1 MTYKSEPELLVLH
14 ALRLK
19 GFAEPADVSNATTL
33 PEETVTELLTSYRD
47 QEMVGRR
54 DGRISG
60 FLLTPAG
67 KERHATLLDDERTKS
82 GCQGRLAGAYD
93 AFLGHNEIFK
103 QLCTDWQLRT
113 VNGAP
118 VPNDHSDAAYDDAI
132 KKRLVAL
139 QEQVAGVLA
148 EVANEMTRFA
158 PYGDRLDNAV
168 TRFVGGETAA
178 LSRPLSRSYHDVWM
192 ELHEDLLVT
201 LGRDRS
207 EHDGY

>member
-1 MTYKSEPELLVLH
+1 MAYRSEPELLVLH

-33 PEETVTELLTSYRD
+33 PETTVIELLTSYRD
-47 QEMVGRR
+47 QDLVARR

-67 KERHATLLDDERTKS
+67 KARHASLLDDERARTD
-82 GCQGRLAGAYD
+82 CQPCIESAYG
-93 AFLGHNEIFK
+93 AFLGHNETFK
-103 QLCTDWQLRT
+103 QLCTDWQLRP
-113 VNGAP
+113 VNGTP
-118 VPNDHSDAAYDDAI
+118 VPNDHSDAAYDAAI
-132 KKRLVAL
+132 AERLAAL
-139 QEQVAGVLA
+139 QECVTGVLEEVAGRL
-148 EVANEMTRFA
+148 MRFA
-158 PYGDRLDNAV
+158 PYGDRLDDAV
-168 TRFVGGETAA
+168 GRLRAGDSAA

-201 LGRDRS
+201 LGRDRG